1 MEELQ
6 EPPVDPASERKPT
19 LNSWIKSDS
28 AIRGADL
35 LAGAIAI
42 AMIFWWLQYSTDAI
56 CCGDYDGYYHI
67 KWARLI
73 WDNLRAGH
81 FPPAFPWLPLTTL
94 NPKNYVDHHLLYHII
109 LIPFTWFREMQTGAK
124 VSAILF
130 ASLAVFSCY
139 WLVVRYEIRY
149 RLIWLIALLAS
160 SAPFLYRMNMT
171 KAPPFAIIFLV
182 IGTYLLFEQKYLLL
196 LPLAFIFTETYDMF
210 VLLGVATV
218 VWTIVI
224 GWSEERF
231 EWRPLA
237 YVTAGCVLGLIIN
250 PYFPHNLYLFWEH
263 ARVKITAGNFATKVG
278 QEWYPYDTH
287 EFVVNCYV
295 ALAAMLVGYITFDWS
310 ERKRAQRPLYFLI
323 FATTLL
329 LMIAR
334 WKRFAEYFPPFAI
347 LFAAFT
353 LESLWR
359 GRAVFTHLPQDV
371 MADLQPFLD
380 REDAAAVKK
389 EEKEKENW
397 RLIKAGI
404 VAVGLGAALF
414 SNVYRT
420 SKDIH
425 DSDPRDH
432 YAKGSYWMRA
442 NIPPGELVFNTDWD
456 DFPRLF
462 YYDPTHTYTS
472 GLDPTYLHDQNRDL
486 SDLYVKITTGEQDD
500 PGPLIRDR
508 FGSRWIFTDN
518 SDDHVSFIDNALR
531 SGWFDRV
538 YEDSDCS
545 VLHIRDQKGEPPPEN
560 KRDDN
565 EADTGDDNSEAASPS
580 PTPVRPHASIR

>member
-1 MEELQ
+1 MEELR
-6 EPPVDPASERKPT
+6 ESPAVPERTSKPT

-28 AIRGADL
+28 AIRAADL
-35 LAGAIAI
+35 LAGAIVI
-42 AMIFWWLQYSTDAI
+42 ALIFWWLQYSTDAI

-67 KWARLI
+67 KWSRLI

-149 RLIWLIALLAS
+149 RLIWLLALLAS

-171 KAPPFAIIFLV
+171 KAPPFAMIFLV
-182 IGTYLLFEQKYLLL
+182 IGTYLFFEKKYLPL
-196 LPLAFIFTETYDMF
+196 LPLAFVFALTYDMF
-210 VLLGVATV
+210 VLLGVAV
-218 VWTIVI
+218 AVWTIVI
-224 GWSEERF
+224 AWSEERF

-237 YVTAGCVLGLIIN
+237 YVAAGSALGLLIN

-263 ARVKITAGNFATKVG
+263 ARVKITPGNFATKVG

-310 ERKRAQRPLYFLI
+310 DRKRAQRPLYFLI
-323 FATTLL
+323 FATALL

-353 LESLWR
+353 LESFWR

-380 REDAAAVKK
+380 REDATTVKK
-389 EEKEKENW
+389 EEKDKENW

-420 SKDIH
+420 AKDIR

-432 YAKGSYWMRA
+432 YAKGIYWMRA
-442 NIPPGELVFNTDWD
+442 NIPAGEMIFNTDWD

-462 YYDPTHTYTS
+462 YYDPTHVYTS
-472 GLDPTYLHDQNRDL
+472 GLDPTYLHDQNSEL
-486 SDLYVKITTGEQDD
+486 SDLYVKITTGDDED
-500 PGPLIRDR
+500 PGPKIRDR
-508 FGSRWIFTDN
+508 FGARWIFTDN
-518 SDDHVSFIDNALR
+518 TDDHVSFIDNALK

-538 YEDSDCS
+538 HEEADCTI
-545 VLHIRDQKGEPPPEN
+545 LHIRDQKGEPPPEDKKN
-560 KRDDN
+560 DDDKGN
-565 EADTGDDNSEAASPS
+565 GDTDNSP
-580 PTPVRPHASIR
+580 